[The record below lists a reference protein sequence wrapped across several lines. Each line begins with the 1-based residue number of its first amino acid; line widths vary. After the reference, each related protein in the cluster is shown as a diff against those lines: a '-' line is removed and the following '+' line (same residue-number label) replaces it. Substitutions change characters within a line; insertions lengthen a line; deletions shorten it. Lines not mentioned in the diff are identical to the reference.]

1 MKFTAA
7 KSGELHR
14 GKRVFPLTMDANI
27 PAKHMREKRE
37 KRIPMLFMRAG

>member
-1 MKFTAA
+1 
-7 KSGELHR
+7 
-14 GKRVFPLTMDANI
+14 MDANI